1 MSVLPFMD
9 KKPQIDPTAMI
20 SPTAAVVG
28 DVEIGEGVNVWFN
41 AVIRGD
47 MAKIKIG
54 KFTNV
59 QDNATVHVMDDQ
71 ATVIGDY
78 VTIGHNAVV
87 HCSKIGD
94 NSLIGMG
101 AILLGYTQIGEN
113 CVIGAG
119 TLVTQHH
126 KIPPNSLVYGN
137 PARLVRNLRED
148 ELEALHASAVDYN
161 ALAKKYKE
169 TSENLE

>member
-71 ATVIGDY
+71 DTVIGDY

-126 KIPPNSLVYGN
+126 KIPPNSLVY
-137 PARLVRNLRED
+137 
-148 ELEALHASAVDYN
+148 
-161 ALAKKYKE
+161 
-169 TSENLE
+169 